1 MRISI
6 VGRCKRNSLNRRNT
20 TSDFEIFQDFMALFR
35 KISYFTGKT
44 FGFEEKWKVI
54 SSTRKQ

>member
-20 TSDFEIFQDFMALFR
+20 KSNFEIFQDFMALFR

>member
-6 VGRCKRNSLNRRNT
+6 AERCKKNSLNRKNT
-20 TSDFEIFQDFMALFR
+20 KSNFEIFQDFMDLFR
-35 KISYFTGKT
+35 EISYFTGKT

>member
-6 VGRCKRNSLNRRNT
+6 VGRCKRNSLNRKNT
-20 TSDFEIFQDFMALFR
+20 KSNFEIFRDFMDLFR